1 MTRKIKHDIIARVT
15 HPDWAVRKARLL
27 ISDTGEAAVFTRK
40 GAPDHVMRFDELN
53 VHKGSM
59 TLAAEGDENP
69 VTVTFRRVGSSCSWA
84 LAKCQ
89 VASLASFWPED
100 EE

>member
-15 HPDWAVRKARLL
+15 HPDWAVKKTPLL
-27 ISDTGEAAVFTRK
+27 ISNTGEAAVTTRK
-40 GAPDHVMRFDELN
+40 GAPDTVRGSDAGS

-59 TLAAEGDENP
+59 TLAAEGDEDP
-69 VTVTFRRVGSSCSWA
+69 VTVTFRRVGSACSWA
-84 LAKCQ
+84 LARCQ
-89 VASLASFWPED
+89 IGSLASFWPED